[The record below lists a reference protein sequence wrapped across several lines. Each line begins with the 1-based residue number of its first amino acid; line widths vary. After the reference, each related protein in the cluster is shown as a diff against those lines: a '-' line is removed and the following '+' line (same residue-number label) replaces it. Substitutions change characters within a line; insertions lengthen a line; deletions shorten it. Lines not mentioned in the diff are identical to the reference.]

1 MPVIVIGI
9 LYYIVIF
16 YFFRRNELFR
26 FRCDAYSPF
35 AAKCV
40 KYDFKYDK
48 CYYNKHYR
56 SNSAGSYCF
65 PLSFSVRSA
74 SASIA
79 SLSE

>member
-1 MPVIVIGI
+1 MSSSVFGAT
-9 LYYIVIF
+9 LTH
-16 YFFRRNELFR
+16 L
-26 FRCDAYSPF
+26 F

-65 PLSFSVRSA
+65 SVVVFGAVGKCFHLAPNILRA
-74 SASIA
+74 NARLRFA
-79 SLSE
+79 

>member
-1 MPVIVIGI
+1 MSSSVFGAT
-9 LYYIVIF
+9 LTH
-16 YFFRRNELFR
+16 L
-26 FRCDAYSPF
+26 F
-35 AAKCV
+35 AAERV